1 MSWSD
6 LSDWWVTEIEDDPAY
21 EAVVNPM
28 LLDVLQPEAGR
39 TYLDLACGEGRVM
52 RALKE
57 SGAAA
62 HGVELTLALA
72 RRAADSGPVV
82 LGRLPD
88 LGFLRDDS
96 YDGAYCVLALEHIED
111 EGRFFAEAARAVRPG
126 GVFAL
131 VINHPFRTAPE
142 ATPISDSD
150 GETLWRPGDYFSSG
164 TTDWN
169 RPARGRCCSIIGL
182 QPESSSRRQLR
193 VGTWSDS
200 SRLPTTN
207 WTTRRGS
214 RDCWLAVG
222 ASYPEKACSTDQSH
236 RRYRTNPA
244 PISSVTSTEK

>member
-62 HGVELTLALA
+62 HGVDLTLALA

-96 YDGAYCVLALEHIED
+96 YDGAFCVLALEHIED
-111 EGRFFAEAARAVRPG
+111 EGRLFAEAARAVRPG

-164 TTDWN
+164 TTTLE
-169 RPARGRCCSIIGL
+169 PAGEGQMLFHHRTTARIL
-182 QPESSSRRQLR
+182 ESAAAAGWYLERFVEAPHHELDDQA
-193 VGTWSDS
+193 GIP
-200 SRLPTTN
+200 RL
-207 WTTRRGS
+207 
-214 RDCWLAVG
+214 LACRWRLL
-222 ASYPEKACSTDQSH
+222 P
-236 RRYRTNPA
+236 
-244 PISSVTSTEK
+244 

>member
-39 TYLDLACGEGRVM
+39 RYLDLACGEGRVM

-57 SGAAA
+57 SGAAI
-62 HGVELTLALA
+62 HGVDLTLALA

-88 LGFLRDDS
+88 LDFLRDDS
-96 YDGAYCVLALEHIED
+96 YDGAFCVLALEHIED
-111 EGRFFAEAARAVRPG
+111 ERRLFAEVARAVRPG
-126 GVFAL
+126 GIFAL

-164 TTDWN
+164 TTLE
-169 RPARGRCCSIIGL
+169 PAGEGQMLFHHRTTSRIL
-182 QPESSSRRQLR
+182 ESAA
-193 VGTWSDS
+193 
-200 SRLPTTN
+200 
-207 WTTRRGS
+207 
-214 RDCWLAVG
+214 AVG
-222 ASYPEKACSTDQSH
+222 WYLERFVEAPHHELDDQAGIPRLLAC
-236 RRYRTNPA
+236 RWRLLP
-244 PISSVTSTEK
+244 

>member
-6 LSDWWVTEIEDDPAY
+6 LSDWWVVEIEDDPAY

-39 TYLDLACGEGRVM
+39 TYLDLGCGEGRVM

-62 HGVELTLALA
+62 HGVDLTPALA

-96 YDGAYCVLALEHIED
+96 YDGAFCVLALEHIED
-111 EGRFFAEAARAVRPG
+111 EGQLFAEAARAVRPG

-131 VINHPFRTAPE
+131 VINHPYRTAPE
-142 ATPISDSD
+142 ATPITDSD

-164 TTDWN
+164 TTLE
-169 RPARGRCCSIIGL
+169 PAGEGQMLFHHRTTSSIL
-182 QPESSSRRQLR
+182 ESAA
-193 VGTWSDS
+193 
-200 SRLPTTN
+200 
-207 WTTRRGS
+207 
-214 RDCWLAVG
+214 AVG
-222 ASYPEKACSTDQSH
+222 WYLERFVEAPHHELDDQAGIPRLLAC
-236 RRYRTNPA
+236 RWRLLP
-244 PISSVTSTEK
+244 

>member
-1 MSWSD
+1 
-6 LSDWWVTEIEDDPAY
+6 
-21 EAVVNPM
+21 M

-39 TYLDLACGEGRVM
+39 TYLDLGCGEGRVM

-62 HGVELTLALA
+62 HGVDLTLALA

-82 LGRLPD
+82 IGRLPD

-96 YDGAYCVLALEHIED
+96 YDGAFCVLALEHIED
-111 EGRFFAEAARAVRPG
+111 EGRLFAEAARAVRPG

-131 VINHPFRTAPE
+131 VINHPFRTAPG

-164 TTDWN
+164 TTIGTGG
-169 RPARGRCCSIIGL
+169 RGADAVPSSEL

-193 VGTWSDS
+193 VGIWSDS

-222 ASYPEKACSTDQSH
+222 ASYPEEACSTDQSH
-236 RRYRTNPA
+236 RRYRPNPA